1 MTGRRTEPT
10 LFSFPSRHQPL
21 PNNDATYTVSFT
33 HPTGLHPTMTI
44 SLSKQALT
52 PPPAPPHA
60 TCALH
65 TYLTLPSP
73 IFADKYQLLTSDPLF
88 LSSHN
93 LLALRSVAGETDLE
107 APDWSVD
114 SWGSNWLFELPTTP
128 TTQAQAQAQNVT
140 IPLHLRYL
148 HPSASGYREIGV
160 PWPVVFWACSADEG
174 SKMGVNPFDRVQ
186 LGWDSLFGAKT
197 MFYQVRPAV
206 VAGDDDGHD
215 GGGGSGSNNTSGGLV
230 ERIDVPVLQL
240 SDEGVL
246 FSSRAIE
253 LGTVVAIVLGFG
265 WVLWKLGL
273 VGMQRKNTDT
283 TTKKG
288 KDE

>member
-1 MTGRRTEPT
+1 
-10 LFSFPSRHQPL
+10 
-21 PNNDATYTVSFT
+21 
-33 HPTGLHPTMTI
+33 MTI

-52 PPPAPPHA
+52 PPPAFPHT

-114 SWGSNWLFELPTTP
+114 SWGSNWLFELPTT
-128 TTQAQAQAQNVT
+128 QAQAQNVT

-174 SKMGVNPFDRVQ
+174 GKMGVNPFDRVE
-186 LGWDSLFGAKT
+186 LGWDALFGAKT

-206 VAGDDDGHD
+206 VARNDG
-215 GGGGSGSNNTSGGLV
+215 SSSNSTSGGLV

-240 SDEGVL
+240 SEQGVL
-246 FSSRAIE
+246 SSSWAIE
-253 LGTVVAIVLGFG
+253 IGTVVAIVLGFG

-283 TTKKG
+283 IKKG